1 MFNRILISFVLFI
14 VSCSVSAQVS
24 VQFIP
29 EVYGR
34 SMDGLMS
41 ARLLNTGGKQ
51 NVRLSISVTENKAGK
66 ILNIITQPFTI
77 IPGTNQVPGM
87 AVRSASIQMGNNSLA
102 QFIQKNGYFPQGY
115 YEYSYKVISAI
126 AIDEVLVDQL
136 FEQEVLPPA
145 PLNLIEPFNEE
156 KICNKMPVLSW
167 QPSIPVIAGTMYELL
182 MVEIKDRQ
190 SPVEALNYNL
200 PVVKQKGIPNPILV
214 YPASSKEL
222 TEGKRYAWQVTAYKD
237 QTIIN
242 RSEVWEFTFSCKE
255 EREVIADDNGY
266 RDVEDLAKGNYYIAS
281 GQLKFSLINISGEQ
295 KLSYQI
301 RCISDPDIK
310 IRRLPKVSL
319 LKGQNKVS
327 LDLSGR
333 SAFRDGYSYV
343 LTLNVPG
350 GMSKQLRFIYKDLL
364 K

>member
-14 VSCSVSAQVS
+14 FSCSVSAQVS

-51 NVRLSISVTENKAGK
+51 NVRLLISVTENKAGK
-66 ILNIITQPFTI
+66 ILNILTQPFTI
-77 IPGTNQVPGM
+77 IPGSNQVPST

-102 QFIQKNGYFPQGY
+102 QFIQRNGHFPQGY

-126 AIDEVLVDQL
+126 AIDEIIVDQI

-182 MVEIKDRQ
+182 LVEIKDRQ

-222 TEGKRYAWQVTAYKD
+222 AEGKRYAWQVTAYKD

-255 EREVIADDNGY
+255 EKEPVKDDNGY
-266 RDVEDLAKGNYYIAS
+266 RDIDDLARGNYYIAQ
-281 GQLKFSLINISGEQ
+281 GVVKFAVINSYIEQ
-295 KLSYQI
+295 KLKYEVH
-301 RCISDPDIK
+301 CITDPGSK
-310 IRRLPKVSL
+310 VRGLPKIKL
-319 LKGQNKVS
+319 LKGQNKVE
-327 LDLSGR
+327 LDFSR
-333 SAFRDGYSYV
+333 NFSFKDNYSYILKV
-343 LTLNVPG
+343 YLPNGTAK
-350 GMSKQLRFIYKDLL
+350 SLRFIYKDLE
-364 K
+364 